1 MLDFKLNFKGDAFR
15 ILQLTDMQIIDATQQ
30 RFPGRLKPEECEWW
44 QPENMDKL
52 YYSFVDELLLRTK
65 PDLIVITGDIVYG
78 QFDDTGRVFSGFVKR
93 TDSYG
98 IPWAPVWGNHDN
110 ESTAGV
116 ASQIEKFKSASN
128 CLFEKGDTDG
138 TSNYTIGI
146 MKDGSLLR
154 TLYMLDSNGCNGA
167 SESSL
172 KDGVIPEKG
181 ITENQK
187 SWLLSRGEKIASA
200 YGKAPA
206 FSLFHI
212 NTLDV
217 YDALLARGLINDDTY
232 RVRGALKADLG
243 FGTEEF
249 GKMYEPC
256 ETSKVQIRDVMK
268 KVGIDG
274 VFLGHQH
281 KNNLS
286 FTHDGIRYT
295 WGTKT
300 GYYDYHAKDMHGGTV
315 IDVLPDGRFS
325 VKHEFI

>member
-1 MLDFKLNFKGDAFR
+1 MIDFLIMQKSKEFR
-15 ILQLTDMQIIDATQQ
+15 ILQLTDMQIIDSSQK
-30 RFPGRLKPEECEWW
+30 RFPDRLDAESTKKWNPKNIKEILFDDIDRLVAETKPE
-44 QPENMDKL
+44 
-52 YYSFVDELLLRTK
+52 
-65 PDLIVITGDIVYG
+65 LIIVTGDITYG
-78 QFDDTGRVFSGFVKR
+78 EFDDTGKSLLAFIEKME
-93 TDSYG
+93 SYNV
-98 IPWAPVWGNHDN
+98 PWAPVWGNHDN
-110 ESTAGV
+110 ESAVGV
-116 ASQIEKFKSASN
+116 AFQIEKLKSASN

-146 MKDGSLLR
+146 MKDGRLLR

-172 KDGVIPEKG
+172 KDGVISEKG

-243 FGTEEF
+243 LGTEEF

-256 ETSKVQIRDVMK
+256 ETSKVQIKDVMK

-315 IDVLPDGRFS
+315 IDVFSDGSFS